1 MKKRGYKVQINHYV
15 DKKNGVVVAVA
26 RSCEYLAID
35 EIFKENRKFGFQP
48 DRYLI
53 QDTYRAVA
61 RLGAGDEFDEDKG
74 KIIAEKKLRAKLD
87 KIISKKLS
95 LFAADLS
102 AISQDVFDRSLDY
115 RQLVADFENDKVN
128 W

>member
-15 DKKNGVVVAVA
+15 DKKSGVVVAVA
-26 RSCEYLAID
+26 RGCEYLAID
-35 EIFKENRKFGFQP
+35 EIFKKNRKFGFKP

-102 AISQDVFDRSLDY
+102 AISQDVSDRSLDY

>member
-1 MKKRGYKVQINHYV
+1 MKKRGYKVYINHYV

-26 RSCEYLAID
+26 RGCEYLAID
-35 EIFKENRKFGFQP
+35 EICKENRIFGFQSSK
-48 DRYLI
+48 YLI
-53 QDTYRAVA
+53 QGTYRAVA

-87 KIISKKLS
+87 KIIAKKLS
-95 LFAADLS
+95 LFAADLTVL
-102 AISQDVFDRSLDY
+102 SQSLTDRSLKY
-115 RQLVADFENDKVN
+115 RQLVDDFESDKVN

>member
-15 DKKNGVVVAVA
+15 DKENGVVVAVA
-26 RSCEYLAID
+26 RDCEYLAID
-35 EIFKENRKFGFQP
+35 EICKENRLFGFQSSK
-48 DRYLI
+48 YLI
-53 QDTYRAVA
+53 HGTYRAVA